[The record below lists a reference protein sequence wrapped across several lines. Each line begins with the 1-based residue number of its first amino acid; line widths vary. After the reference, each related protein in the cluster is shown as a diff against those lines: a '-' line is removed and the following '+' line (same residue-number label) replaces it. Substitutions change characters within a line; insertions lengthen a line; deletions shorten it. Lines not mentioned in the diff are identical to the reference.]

1 MNISCLS
8 GARTENQVTV
18 SPVASSSGQ
27 AVPRKIA
34 PATLPKPKRKT
45 KVATKEPETLH
56 CDKQPCVASVSHEQ
70 RLPLVTLFSPCFVQP
85 ATSSAVGLSPH
96 SVYAALFA
104 QIRNSLN
111 TGATLFFRGQL
122 VGARHL
128 QFRNRILTKRRL
140 PRVSRVLSRACVVSL
155 IF

>member
-45 KVATKEPETLH
+45 KVAMKETLH
-56 CDKQPCVASVSHEQ
+56 CDNQPCVASVSHEQ
-70 RLPLVTLFSPCFVQP
+70 RLPLVTLPSPCFVQP

-155 IF
+155 VL